1 MISREDLKEIVILG
15 FLDDSMLNKI
25 LPFVS
30 LKTYQIGEAVFKEGN
45 HADRFFML
53 KKGKVLLEKR
63 LSDKMTVSVDS
74 IKAGYS
80 FGWTAMLE
88 EDVYTSDAVCAEVCE
103 VLSIHRDDLLNL
115 MNTDHVLG
123 YIISQR
129 LLRVIKKR
137 LDHRTEQFIR
147 AIQSHP
153 DMRSLF

>member
-1 MISREDLKEIVILG
+1 MISREDLKGIVILG
-15 FLDDSMLNKI
+15 FLDDPMLDEMM
-25 LPFVS
+25 PFVN

-45 HADRFFML
+45 KAARFFML

-63 LSDKMTVSVDS
+63 LSDTMTVSVDS

-80 FGWTAMLE
+80 FGWTAMLD
-88 EDVYTSDAVCAEVCE
+88 EDAYTSDAVCAEVCE
-103 VLSIHRDDLLNL
+103 VLSIYRDDLLNL
-115 MNTDHVLG
+115 MNTNHVLG

-137 LDHRTEQFIR
+137 LDHRTDQFVR

-153 DMRSLF
+153 DIRSLF